1 MIKFY
6 INKIFFYYQWQR
18 VCTNHRYA
26 LSFSIISSHYLDKH
40 GLSYLKI
47 SILYRI
53 IKFFYLSL
61 LYICV
66 INLFNKIFGVI
77 YYSILIENKISI
89 FYLKELRINN
99 WIIII
104 VVKGHN
110 SYNEGAINID
120 YCKKGKI
127 QYLIKHSLLI
137 KLLLLFI
144 YI

>member
-6 INKIFFYYQWQR
+6 IKKIFFYYQWQR

-110 SYNEGAINID
+110 SYNEGAISID
-120 YCKKGKI
+120 
-127 QYLIKHSLLI
+127 
-137 KLLLLFI
+137 
-144 YI
+144 